1 MPIRNR
7 RSALVSLL
15 TLSGTALLA
24 CGGEDATRVQATLDE
39 QVEGA
44 VEMLEPGPA
53 PEPAPSELPA
63 ELEPTAPPE
72 PAEPGFVLH
81 SAVEGESGRLN
92 YFTPVGSL
100 AAARLVSYADSLE
113 LPGRARLYAA
123 PGVGHF
129 AIGDAEG
136 VSLQRYELVDGRF
149 VAGAELSLQAY
160 GVTSL
165 GAQAVLFASPTLAY
179 YKDAGQGLIIA
190 WNPRDMLIEQVIELP
205 PSLIREGYVLGVSNW
220 VRRENE
226 AFFAV
231 SWSTP
236 EYDRVLPGT
245 ALVRL
250 DLETNAIDV
259 AEDPRCRGIDTTA
272 NVNGSLYFFSDVI
285 NGFGH
290 AVYPDDAGQR
300 DCILR
305 VAPGSSV
312 FDPDYLG
319 SIAGALPPD
328 TSGTVVAVTDAG
340 ELWAQV
346 VDLTVAPT
354 SPGSTYAEWY
364 AQGWTWAHLPLATLT
379 GAVAVDQPPGAYSG
393 FAVTVGSSLFI
404 SQTAADYSS
413 TTLLDVSGPAPVPGL
428 SFEGFTLDLATLR

>member
-1 MPIRNR
+1 MPRPSR
-7 RSALVSLL
+7 CPSALFLL
-15 TLSGTALLA
+15 LACPGVALVA
-24 CGGEDATRVQATLDE
+24 CGGEDAT
-39 QVEGA
+39 QVGA
-44 VEMLEPGPA
+44 SAAGGVEALEPSPA
-53 PEPAPSELPA
+53 PETAPSA
-63 ELEPTAPPE
+63 E
-72 PAEPGFVLH
+72 PAEPATNAAAAPGGPSFVLH

-92 YFTPVGSL
+92 YFTPVDSL
-100 AAARLVSYADSLE
+100 AAATVVSYEGSLE

-136 VSLQRYELVDGRF
+136 VSLQRYELVEGRF
-149 VAGAELSLQAY
+149 VPGAELSLQAY

-190 WNPRDMLIEQVIELP
+190 WNPRDMLIDEVIELP
-205 PSLIREGYVLGVSNW
+205 PSLIREGYVLGVSSW
-220 VRRENE
+220 VRRDDE

-250 DLETNAIDV
+250 DLATNEIEV

-272 NVNGSLYFFSDVI
+272 NIDGSLYFFSDVI

-305 VAPGSSV
+305 VAPGSAV

-319 SIAGALPPD
+319 SISAALPPG
-328 TSGTVVAVTDAG
+328 TSGTVAAVTEDG

-346 VDLTVAPT
+346 VDLGVAPT

-364 AQGWTWAHLPLATLT
+364 AQGWTWSHLPLATLSD
-379 GAVAVDQPPGAYSG
+379 AVAVDQPPGAYSG
-393 FAVTVGSSLFI
+393 FAVTVGSNLFL